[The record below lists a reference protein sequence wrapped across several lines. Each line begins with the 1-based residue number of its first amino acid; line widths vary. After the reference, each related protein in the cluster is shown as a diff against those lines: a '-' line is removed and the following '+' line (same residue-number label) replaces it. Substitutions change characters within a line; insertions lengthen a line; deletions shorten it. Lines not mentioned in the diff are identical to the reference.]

1 MRIHVAVA
9 LVALAVVMSGC
20 GATTRATTTIQNPT
34 SPTLTSASVTFI
46 SRDHGKD
53 KDSALTVQ
61 LLRGN
66 AELTGEVR
74 ANGFKFDDNSS
85 SGPFAFATT
94 GPFRMT
100 DIDDSQIRVRLTPDG
115 RDDWTFDMNLVM
127 RFDNGSTRTFS
138 WRGIRLDN
146 TETERTFALA
156 PARVS

>member
-1 MRIHVAVA
+1 MSKSLAIVVVAA
-9 LVALAVVMSGC
+9 AITASAC
-20 GATTRATTTIQNPT
+20 GATSRTTTIQTPP
-34 SPTLTSASVTFI
+34 SPTLTSAAVTFI

-66 AELTGEVR
+66 AELAADVR

-85 SGPFAFATT
+85 SGPFAFAVT
-94 GPFRMT
+94 GPFRLS

-127 RFDNGSTRTFS
+127 RFSDGSTRTFF

-146 TETERTFALA
+146 TEPERTFTLA
-156 PARVS
+156 AARLS